1 MIPKSGYRFSEEDHA
16 LPSTWRKIMSDMRLV
31 VAGAGGR
38 MGRTV
43 MKAIAET
50 DGVVQAGAIEAP
62 GAAVIGHDAGEL
74 AGVGRNGIAV
84 SADAPALLAQADGLI
99 DFTIPTATVA
109 LAEQTAAQGLVH
121 VIGTTGLTPADEKV
135 IRVAAVRARIVKSGN
150 MSLGVNLLAALVRQV
165 AKTLGDEFDIE
176 ILEMHHNKKIDAPS
190 GTALLFGAAAA
201 AGREVDLASYSVRV
215 RDGHTGA
222 RKAGGIGFASLRGGT
237 VVGDHSVIFAG
248 PHERIELIHKAED
261 RMIFARGAI
270 RAALWAR
277 GRKPGLY
284 SMMDVLGL

>member
-1 MIPKSGYRFSEEDHA
+1 
-16 LPSTWRKIMSDMRLV
+16 MSDMRLV

-38 MGRTV
+38 MGRAV
-43 MKAIAET
+43 IKAIAEA
-50 DGVVQAGAIEAP
+50 DGVVLAGAIEAP
-62 GAAVIGHDAGEL
+62 GSAVIGRDAGEL
-74 AGVGRNGIAV
+74 AGLGRNSIAV
-84 SADAPALLAQADGLI
+84 SAEAPALLAEADGLI
-99 DFTIPTATVA
+99 DFTIPAATVV
-109 LAEQTAAQGLVH
+109 LAEWCAARGLVH

-135 IRVAAVRARIVKSGN
+135 IGAAAIRARIVKSGN
-150 MSLGVNLLAALVRQV
+150 MSLGVNLLAALVKQV

-176 ILEMHHNKKIDAPS
+176 VLEMHHNKKIDAPS

-201 AGREVDLASYSVRV
+201 AGREIDLAKHSVRV

-222 RKAGGIGFASLRGGT
+222 RKAGDIGFASLRGGT

-270 RAALWAR
+270 RAALWAL
-277 GRKPGLY
+277 GQKPGLY
-284 SMMDVLGL
+284 AMTDVLGL